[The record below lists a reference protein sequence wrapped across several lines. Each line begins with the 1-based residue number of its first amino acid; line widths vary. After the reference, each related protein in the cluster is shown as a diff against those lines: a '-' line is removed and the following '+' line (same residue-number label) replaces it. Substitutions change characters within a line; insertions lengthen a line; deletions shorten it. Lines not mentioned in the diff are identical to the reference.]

1 MSLIGKT
8 VEFYDKFPELKKG
21 VIIDKFIDS
30 YRVYG
35 ELPSGHRGITQSNM
49 EIGVDYY
56 LIQLNNGDLKRVMPK
71 WLKKLC

>member
-21 VIIDKFIDS
+21 VIRDKFIDT
-30 YRVYG
+30 YKARA
-35 ELPSGHRGITQSNM
+35 ELPSGKGGITQSNM

-56 LIQLNNGDLKRVMPK
+56 LIQLDNGDLKRVMPK
-71 WLKKLC
+71 WVKRIC